1 MRSYIEGILTG
12 IEGLKAYQS
21 PANNSFF
28 AVSPDESK
36 LVAVE
41 AKRFHTVVA
50 KLLYLSRRARPDII
64 VTVSFLCTRV
74 KEPMV
79 GDRDKL
85 FHLLGYLKRMKG

>member
-1 MRSYIEGILTG
+1 
-12 IEGLKAYQS
+12 
-21 PANNSFF
+21 
-28 AVSPDESK
+28 
-36 LVAVE
+36 
-41 AKRFHTVVA
+41 VVA